1 MQFRILGPLEV
12 TSDGEQIALGGA
24 SQRALVA
31 VLLLHANEVV
41 SSDLL
46 IDQLWGDDPPASG
59 VTALQVRVSQLRK
72 ALGKNAA
79 RLETSPSGYVLRV
92 EPHEFDLD
100 SFTRLLREAESAE
113 PVAAAEKLGEALALW
128 RGQALTGLAEASFAR
143 AAIVRMEEL
152 RLAAVERRNDAE
164 LALGRHARL
173 VGELESLVLQHPLH
187 ERLHGQ
193 LMLALYR
200 SGRQAEALAA
210 FTTVRRALVEEFGIE
225 PNRSVQDL
233 QRAILQQDPAL
244 SLGGVPPAERS
255 ILVAARGD
263 GLETLL
269 ALAEALAQRPP
280 KELVLTQLVVDEN
293 SLAEADA
300 ALQKQRAGLLARHV
314 AARAATLVSST
325 PGEDIVQFTVRE
337 NVDLV
342 LVEGSRSPLRDPVL
356 THVLTHA
363 PCDVGIVIGREL
375 RPGPVLV
382 PFVGAEHDWAAV
394 ELAAWA
400 AGALDVPLL
409 LAGPRINGR
418 NASRLLASASL
429 SVQRTLAIAA
439 EPLLLEPGPDALVTA
454 AEDAGVVVV
463 GLTDRWRQEGL
474 GEVREALAASSSSCV
489 VLVRH
494 GLRPGGLAPPES
506 RTRFT
511 WSLRG

>member
-12 TSDGEQIALGGA
+12 TGDGEQIALGGA
-24 SQRALVA
+24 SQRALLA

-46 IDQLWGDDPPASG
+46 IDQLWGDEPPASG

-92 EPHEFDLD
+92 EPDEFDLD
-100 SFTRLLREAESAE
+100 SFTRLLSDAESAE
-113 PVAAAEKLGEALALW
+113 PAVVAEKLREALALW
-128 RGQALTGLAEASFAR
+128 RGQALTGLADASFAR
-143 AAIVRMEEL
+143 AAIVRMDEL
-152 RLAAVERRNDAE
+152 RLAAVERSIDAE
-164 LALGRHARL
+164 LALGRHSRL
-173 VGELESLVLQHPLH
+173 VGELEALVLQHPLR
-187 ERLHGQ
+187 ERLHVQ

-210 FTTVRRALVEEFGIE
+210 FTAVRGMLVDKLGIE
-225 PNRSVQDL
+225 PNRSAQEL
-233 QRAILQQDPAL
+233 QRAILLQDPAL
-244 SLGGVPPAERS
+244 SFEGVPQAERS

-263 GLETLL
+263 GFDTLL
-269 ALAEALAQRPP
+269 ALAESLARRPP
-280 KELVLTQLVVDEN
+280 KELVITQLV
-293 SLAEADA
+293 ADADDLPRAVA
-300 ALQKQRAGLLARHV
+300 ALQKQRTRLLAGGIAV
-314 AARAATLVSST
+314 RAAPLVSST
-325 PGEDIVQFTVRE
+325 PGEDIVQFSIRE
-337 NVDLV
+337 DVDLV
-342 LVEGSRSPLRDPVL
+342 LVEGSPSPLRDPVL
-356 THVLTHA
+356 THLLRHA
-363 PCDVGIVIGREL
+363 PCDVGIVIGRDL

-409 LAGPRINGR
+409 LAGPRVNGR

-429 SVQRTLAIAA
+429 SVQRTLAIVA
-439 EPLLLEPGPDALVTA
+439 EPLLLEPGPGALMAA

-463 GLTDRWRQEGL
+463 GLTDRWRQEGV
-474 GEVREALAASSSSCV
+474 GEVREALAAASSSCV